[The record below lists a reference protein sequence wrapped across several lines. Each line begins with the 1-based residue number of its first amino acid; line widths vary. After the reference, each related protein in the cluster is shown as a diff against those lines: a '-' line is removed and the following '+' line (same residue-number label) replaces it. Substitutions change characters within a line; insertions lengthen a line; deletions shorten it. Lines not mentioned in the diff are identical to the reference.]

1 MTTETIP
8 PAANTW
14 RPTHAYIMAALCLVV
29 GLAVGY
35 LFRGS
40 QSTQRVVNAA
50 SKAPVNAPQHQ
61 MPSLDQMKRMA
72 ASKADPLL
80 QQLKAD
86 PKNSA
91 LLVKVG
97 DIYTSTHQFQEAE
110 SYYRQALAADPKNVT
125 ASTELASCF
134 YYRGDVDGAIAQLQ
148 ESLKLNPRH
157 EGTLFNLGVMKWKGK
172 ADGAGAVTAWQQLL
186 TLNPETKNKPGIEKL
201 IADAR
206 QHPAGK

>member
-8 PAANTW
+8 SAAQTW

-40 QSTQRVVNAA
+40 QSAHAA
-50 SKAPVNAPQHQ
+50 AIAADKPAITVPQHQ
-61 MPSLDQMKRMA
+61 MPSLDQMKKMA
-72 ASKADPLL
+72 AAKADPLL

-110 SYYRQALAADPKNVT
+110 SYYRQALAADPKNVI

-134 YYRGDVDGAIAQLQ
+134 YYRGDVDGAITQLK
-148 ESLKLNPRH
+148 ESLKVDPKH

-186 TLNPETKNKPGIEKL
+186 ALNPETKNKPEIEKL